1 MDYLNAPDVVD
12 RLKTL
17 FLCSSDRELSNLI
30 GRPPTTV
37 SAWRKK
43 NTIPLDLV
51 MDVSSKKQV
60 SLDWLLTG
68 NGSMYRDDD
77 ASAAVNDDLVS
88 IDHYP
93 IEASAGFGCYPDD
106 HVLADNKRWFSQ
118 KWLSNKGLYSK
129 DLSLIR
135 VHGDSMVPMLQDKD
149 LIMLDTSKTIPT
161 AAMPFVVRVGDVLY
175 VKLLALL
182 SQKTLRLMSA
192 NKFYESIE
200 IDLSDPASGF
210 AVIGAVVWHAHSYI

>member
-1 MDYLNAPDVVD
+1 MNFTEN
-12 RLKTL
+12 LKLAVNQQFNGNWAEFARISSIKPQSLQAIKGGALPRADTL
-17 FLCSSDRELSNLI
+17 KFISDALGI
-30 GRPPTTV
+30 
-37 SAWRKK
+37 SA
-43 NTIPLDLV
+43 
-51 MDVSSKKQV
+51 
-60 SLDWLLTG
+60 DWLLTSE
-68 NGSMYRDDD
+68 GSMYRDA

-88 IDHYP
+88 IDHYA
-93 IEASAGFGCYPDD
+93 IEASAGFGCYPAD

-118 KWLSNKGLYSK
+118 KWLTNKGLYAK

-135 VHGDSMVPMLQDKD
+135 VFGDSMEPLLRDKD
-149 LIMLDTSKTIPT
+149 LIMFDTTKTIPT

>member
-1 MDYLNAPDVVD
+1 MILGERIAYIRSDLQLSRKSMADKLGIKPTKIQDIETGRQKANGDFLKVIVD
-12 RLKTL
+12 N
-17 FLCSSDRELSNLI
+17 FLISS
-30 GRPPTTV
+30 
-37 SAWRKK
+37 
-43 NTIPLDLV
+43 
-51 MDVSSKKQV
+51 
-60 SLDWLLTG
+60 DWLLTG
-68 NGSMYRDDD
+68 EGSMYRDD

-106 HVLADNKRWFSQ
+106 HVLADNKRWFSH

-192 NKFYESIE
+192 NKFYSDIE
-200 IDLSDPASGF
+200 IDLNDPASGF
-210 AVIGAVVWHAHSYI
+210 AVIGAVVWHAHSYV

>member
-1 MDYLNAPDVVD
+1 MNEFTQIMDRAKVLLNA
-12 RLKTL
+12 
-17 FLCSSDRELSNLI
+17 SSDSYLAETLGFTRQAWNNRKHKQSIPYQEIVNL
-30 GRPPTTV
+30 
-37 SAWRKK
+37 A
-43 NTIPLDLV
+43 
-51 MDVSSKKQV
+51 SKHNI
-60 SLDWLLTG
+60 DINWLITG
-68 NGSMYRDDD
+68 EGSMYRDD

-93 IEASAGFGCYPDD
+93 IEASAGFGCYPAD

-118 KWLSNKGLYSK
+118 KWLTNKGLYSK

-149 LIMLDTSKTIPT
+149 LIMFDTSKTIPT

-192 NKFYESIE
+192 NKFYSDIE